1 MVEHRTGNT
10 SGTPSTGGQA
20 ARGGSGSIPD
30 QAQSAVRSVADSA
43 SELWDGAYEQGE
55 RYYRQGSR
63 AVGNL
68 DATTLSGLFVA
79 GAVGFG
85 LAWLL
90 FGQQHRTDNVAR
102 RMSQSSDHYRQESDR
117 PHRRP

>member
-1 MVEHRTGNT
+1 MRN
-10 SGTPSTGGQA
+10 
-20 ARGGSGSIPD
+20 
-30 QAQSAVRSVADSA
+30 VADSA

-102 RMSQSSDHYRQESDR
+102 RMSQSSDHYRQEGDR
-117 PHRRP
+117 SHRRP